1 MAFPLLWSPGE
12 AKARGLRP
20 LLSSPLHGMHGMHG
34 VHGMRGVHGVRGMH
48 EVHGVHGMHGVHGV
62 RGMHGMHGVHGVHGM
77 HGMPSKQE
85 TVTKRKPGFLFQVDC
100 SHFILLCMTLGNFR
114 TLHLF
119 SF

>member
-34 VHGMRGVHGVRGMH
+34 VHGMR
-48 EVHGVHGMHGVHGV
+48 GVHGV